1 MLYFKEAI
9 FEFYFLWGNL
19 FYADLILEAKK
30 RTVKDRSGMEI
41 GMLVLETLKDLER
54 SANGGLLMLTRL

>member
-1 MLYFKEAI
+1 MGR
-9 FEFYFLWGNL
+9 GNL